1 MVFQILLKC
10 PSSRVPHKYTFPII
24 QHGTHWY
31 HSHTGLQEQI
41 GMYGSFIMNKR
52 NEDQQKG
59 IDDLPTIPIILSEW
73 TDMKPENVHR
83 MHMLPIGLPFKRNHA
98 KLCRSY

>member
-1 MVFQILLKC
+1 
-10 PSSRVPHKYTFPII
+10 
-24 QHGTHWY
+24 
-31 HSHTGLQEQI
+31 
-41 GMYGSFIMNKR
+41 MYGSFIMNKR
-52 NEDQQKG
+52 NEDPFKKG

-83 MHMLPIGLPFKRNHA
+83 TMLPIGLPFKRNHA